1 MLLLAVFMY
10 VVYMYIFLS
19 LPYVEVGKV
28 GRISSEEVVL
38 QLVKSKCLPILLY
51 CLEVCPL
58 TKTDLKLLDFLIN
71 RFFMKLF
78 RTSNIDT
85 VKTCRLQFSF
95 DLV

>member
-58 TKTDLKLLDFLIN
+58 TKTDLKLLDFLI
-71 RFFMKLF
+71 F